1 MVMEM
6 RYTERIRAL
15 REDSDLKQ
23 REIASLLHIEQS
35 TYSSYERG
43 KLRMPLE
50 CIIALA
56 KYYHVSMDYICGVS
70 KKKGEF
76 PRK

>member
-1 MVMEM
+1 MDMH
-6 RYTERIRAL
+6 YTERIRAL

-35 TYSSYERG
+35 TYSSYELG
-43 KLRMPLE
+43 KLRMPVE
-50 CIIALA
+50 YIIALA
-56 KYYHVSMDYICGVS
+56 EYYHVSMDDICGVS
-70 KKKGEF
+70 KRKGEF